1 MVRSL
6 LMGTARLATV
16 VSQGPM
22 YVTFPASERD
32 VIACKSG
39 GKNEHLPIHIK
50 LADGTIYSHPGIT
63 SFIGRPGRRA
73 GYVGNPP
80 TNWWVHRNCALIL
93 LGCGTPVLLARSRG
107 AISPAYME
115 VGLGAACHVRQPRS
129 PSRPRS
135 SAAIGRH
142 DGGKLSVA
150 LSSSSPRALARW
162 RSRSRSAR

>member
-50 LADGTIYSHPGIT
+50 LADGTIYSHPDIT
-63 SFIGRPGRRA
+63 SFIDVQVVERVMSETLRQTGGF
-73 GYVGNPP
+73 
-80 TNWWVHRNCALIL
+80 IE
-93 LGCGTPVLLARSRG
+93 
-107 AISPAYME
+107 I
-115 VGLGAACHVRQPRS
+115 VR
-129 PSRPRS
+129 
-135 SAAIGRH
+135 
-142 DGGKLSVA
+142 
-150 LSSSSPRALARW
+150 
-162 RSRSRSAR
+162 